1 MFNKQNPSMA
11 PYKVKQF
18 SQFDNQ
24 TSRFPLLLLL
34 RLLPDLPLVFFLM
47 ELVLDLDLG
56 SGDL

>member
-1 MFNKQNPSMA
+1 MA
-11 PYKVKQF
+11 PYKGKQF

-24 TSRFPLLLLL
+24 ISRLPLLLLL

>member
-1 MFNKQNPSMA
+1 MA
-11 PYKVKQF
+11 PYKGKQF

-24 TSRFPLLLLL
+24 ISRFPLLLLLLLLLL